1 MQKLITEIKEN
12 RNLSDVTLNS
22 YKTRLNK
29 LSNVITNKPFRSKQ
43 FLLKE
48 QEKILQFL
56 DDLSYADKRAY
67 LAAILVAI
75 APKGAHMVSN
85 KNFNKVYKIYNAL
98 IKDTNNE
105 YNKMIENNKKTEKDD
120 ERWLNWD
127 QIVEIKNDYNNKLD
141 QEPNNKTLLLH
152 NMIISLYTM
161 LPPRRLEYSNM
172 VLITPKIYKTKSEE
186 DLDNNI
192 YLIFGR
198 SKAFIHFAKYKVKSK
213 TDQNE
218 IVNVPQE
225 LFKIMKD
232 FIKNYGVTKNDYF
245 FKTIKGSP
253 FSSNLFGKE
262 LKKIKNININL
273 LRKSYLSN
281 KYGSGI
287 LQQNEDAR
295 RMNHSKN
302 VQQTVYVKL

>member
-12 RNLSDVTLNS
+12 RNLTDSTLNS

-48 QEKILQFL
+48 HERILKFL
-56 DDLSYADKRAY
+56 NDLSYADKRAY

-85 KNFNKVYKIYNAL
+85 KNFNKIYKQYNSL
-98 IKDTNNE
+98 IKETNNE

-127 QIVEIKNDYNNKLD
+127 QIIEIKNKYNDKVVEDPSKVN
-141 QEPNNKTLLLH
+141 LLH
-152 NMIISLYTM
+152 NMIISLYTL

-172 VLITPKIYKTKSEE
+172 VLITPKIYKTKSKE

-192 YLIFGR
+192 YLVLGR
-198 SKAFIHFAKYKVKSK
+198 TKSFIHFGKNKVKSK
-213 TDQNE
+213 TDDNE
-218 IVNVPQE
+218 IVNVPVE

-232 FIKNYGVTKNDYF
+232 FIKNYGVEKNNYF

-253 FSSNLFGKE
+253 FSTNLFGKE
-262 LKKIKNININL
+262 LKKIQNININL
-273 LRKSYLSN
+273 LRKSYLSA
-281 KYGSGI
+281 KYGSG
-287 LQQNEDAR
+287 LLDQNEDAR
-295 RMNHSKN
+295 RMNHSKS

>member
-12 RNLSDVTLNS
+12 RNLTDSTLNS

-48 QEKILQFL
+48 HERILKFL
-56 DDLSYADKRAY
+56 NDLSYADKRAY

-85 KNFNKVYKIYNAL
+85 KNFNKIYKQYNSL
-98 IKDTNNE
+98 IKETNNE

-127 QIVEIKNDYNNKLD
+127 QIIEIKNKYNDKVVEDPSKVN
-141 QEPNNKTLLLH
+141 LLH
-152 NMIISLYTM
+152 NMIISLYTL

-172 VLITPKIYKTKSEE
+172 VLITPKIYKTKSKE

-192 YLIFGR
+192 YLVLGR
-198 SKAFIHFAKYKVKSK
+198 TKSFIHFGKNKVKSK
-213 TDQNE
+213 TDDNE
-218 IVNVPQE
+218 IVNVPVE

-232 FIKNYGVTKNDYF
+232 FIKNYGVEKNNYF

-253 FSSNLFGKE
+253 FSTNLFGKE
-262 LKKIKNININL
+262 LKKIQNININL
-273 LRKSYLSN
+273 LRKSYLSA

-287 LQQNEDAR
+287 LDQREDAR
-295 RMNHSKN
+295 RMNHSKS